1 MSRATWIRVSTSVL
15 ACSLGVAAASAS
27 AQADPMRPPTPS
39 ELARFGPGTEGRP
52 DESFRLQSLLIAP
65 DRRVAIVN
73 DQRVKRG
80 DDIDGA
86 RVTAIE
92 PDGVVL
98 EFDGRT
104 IDLKVRTWSDDEPE

>member
-1 MSRATWIRVSTSVL
+1 MSRAALTWLWASVL
-15 ACSLGVAAASAS
+15 ASAIGVSAGDAP

-39 ELARFGPGTEGRP
+39 ELARFGPQTDARP
-52 DESFRLQSLLIAP
+52 DESFRLQSVLIAP
-65 DRRVAIVN
+65 NRRVAIVN
-73 DQRVKRG
+73 DQRVGTG
-80 DDIDGA
+80 DDVDGA

-104 IDLKVRTWSDDEPE
+104 IDLKVRTWSDQEPE